1 MRKLTFTILVV
12 LLLLSATGCSK
23 YKDGGL
29 SDVETNTFEGV
40 TMEIDESTVTPVS
53 LKASVINELE
63 GYEVESGNEYVLS
76 LEKLEDDGWH
86 KLVLKDDLVTTS
98 EAYGFGKG
106 KTAMECVWDSTYGP
120 LPEGHYRVIKVCWTY
135 ESDGEGSGSI
145 GEDFYLSGEFDID

>member
-76 LEKLEDDGWH
+76 LEKLEDDG
-86 KLVLKDDLVTTS
+86 
-98 EAYGFGKG
+98 
-106 KTAMECVWDSTYGP
+106 
-120 LPEGHYRVIKVCWTY
+120 
-135 ESDGEGSGSI
+135 
-145 GEDFYLSGEFDID
+145 

>member
-1 MRKLTFTILVV
+1 M
-12 LLLLSATGCSK
+12 
-23 YKDGGL
+23 
-29 SDVETNTFEGV
+29 FEGV

-135 ESDGEGSGSI
+135 ESDCEGSGSI